1 LKPVRIAYYV
11 LRKSIPKYAIGTLF
25 EYHWDEMKKWTL
37 FLLLGLIL
45 FSLSLNPY
53 PKPPQVEDAYTV
65 VAAVNAFRT
74 ANGLPA
80 LQIDSSLMAAA
91 QAQSDYQAA
100 IGQVTHVGAG
110 GTSASQRAIAYGFG
124 SGAQV
129 FVSENIAGGMTM
141 TINTAIYQYWQDS
154 LHLHTMLNPAA
165 LYIGA
170 GVGVSG
176 DYVYYTVDT
185 GYYVGAPGSGTQAT
199 PAPGVT
205 YAPPP
210 TSGPATDPFVVSTP
224 KEDGA
229 IIHIVGYGQSLI
241 GIANTYEVEVA
252 ELLIINGLTLDS
264 IIYSGDEI
272 IINPSHTPTV
282 TGSPEPPTATLTP
295 SVTLTPRDA
304 TKTPMMTP
312 TARNTATASP
322 SLTPTPLVISPEQVP
337 VVVGAVLISLVIF
350 LVVIFSSLLKRN

>member
-1 LKPVRIAYYV
+1 
-11 LRKSIPKYAIGTLF
+11 
-25 EYHWDEMKKWTL
+25 MKKWTL
-37 FLLLGLIL
+37 FLLLGLML
-45 FSLSLNPY
+45 LSLGLNPY

-80 LQIDSSLMAAA
+80 LQIDNSLMAAA

-100 IGQVTHVGAG
+100 IGQVTHIGAG

-124 SGAQV
+124 GGAQV

-252 ELLIINGLTLDS
+252 ELLNLNGLTLES
-264 IIYSGDEI
+264 IIYPGDEI
-272 IINPSHTPTV
+272 IINPPHTPTV
-282 TGSPEPPTATLTP
+282 TGSPEPPTATQTASLTI
-295 SVTLTPRDA
+295 TPGDE
-304 TKTPMMTP
+304 TKTPMATS

-322 SLTPTPLVISPEQVP
+322 SMTPTLMVISPEQEP

-350 LVVIFSSLLKRN
+350 LVVIFSGLLKRN